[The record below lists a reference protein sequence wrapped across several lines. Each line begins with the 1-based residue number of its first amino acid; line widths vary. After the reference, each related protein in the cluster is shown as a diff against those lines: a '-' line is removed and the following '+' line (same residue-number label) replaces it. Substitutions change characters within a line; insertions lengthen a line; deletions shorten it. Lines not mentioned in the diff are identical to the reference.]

1 MSVYWW
7 VKVEFKVAEVLDA
20 ANIIDHSALQTK
32 WAASTTSQPAV
43 KLIQL
48 GLNMNPVHS
57 GYNTE

>member
-48 GLNMNPVHS
+48 GLNMNPCPQ
-57 GYNTE
+57 